1 MATAHRTA
9 APRARERRTASE
21 DRRELPPRACGIR
34 AAAFC
39 CAGRMTPDLPIEIP
53 SPLPGGAPLR
63 LRHRLPHVWT
73 QRAAADRRPFGL
85 YWSDRD
91 GLGRLFP
98 EPGADELTRFY
109 DTTSYAAYMGERAGG
124 GAGASPA
131 PTARPT
137 PTTRVLRRIAAAF
150 ERSEPLTPARVHRL
164 VDGKPARVC
173 DLGCGA
179 GELLLGLRALGHDV
193 LGVDP
198 NPTAID
204 TGRRTGLRV
213 LPGTA
218 EDLPADCPRAAFDVV
233 VMSHSL
239 EHCRDPLRAL
249 RHAHS
254 LVRPGGRLVC
264 DVPNHASAGFAC
276 SGPSWFHTDAGR
288 HLWFFTPQSLRAMA
302 AATGWTVD
310 GFEFDGFARQFD
322 WLAKEQ
328 EVWDAL
334 YGDGAGGGSPPP
346 RPSVGMQ
353 VRLLGKALLGGAAV
367 RHDAVRLLAS
377 RR

>member
-1 MATAHRTA
+1 
-9 APRARERRTASE
+9 
-21 DRRELPPRACGIR
+21 
-34 AAAFC
+34 
-39 CAGRMTPDLPIEIP
+39 MTPDLPIEIP

-63 LRHRLPHVWT
+63 LRYRLPHVWT
-73 QRAAADRRPFGL
+73 QRAAPERRSFGI
-85 YWSDRD
+85 YWSERD

-98 EPGADELTRFY
+98 EPTDAELTRFY
-109 DTTSYAAYMGERAGG
+109 DTASYAAYMGEHAGG
-124 GAGASPA
+124 GAAAPA
-131 PTARPT
+131 RAMARPARA
-137 PTTRVLRRIAAAF
+137 TRVLRRIAAAF
-150 ERSEPLTPARVHRL
+150 ERSVPLAPARVHRL

-179 GELLLGLRALGHDV
+179 GELLHGLRALGHDV

-218 EDLPADCPRAAFDVV
+218 EDLPADCPRDAFDVV

-249 RHAHS
+249 RHAAS
-254 LVRPGGRLVC
+254 LLRPGGRLVC
-264 DVPNHASAGFAC
+264 DVPNHACAGFAC
-276 SGPSWFHTDAGR
+276 HGPSWFHTDAGR
-288 HLWFFTPQSLRAMA
+288 HLWFFTAQSLRALATA
-302 AATGWTVD
+302 AGLAVD

-322 WLAKEQ
+322 WLASEQ

-334 YGDGAGGGSPPP
+334 YGDGLAGAGAPP
-346 RPSVGMQ
+346 RPAVATQ
-353 VRLLGKALLGGAAV
+353 ARLLGKALLGGAAA
-367 RHDAVRLLAS
+367 RHDAVRLLAA

>member
-1 MATAHRTA
+1 
-9 APRARERRTASE
+9 
-21 DRRELPPRACGIR
+21 
-34 AAAFC
+34 
-39 CAGRMTPDLPIEIP
+39 MTPDLPTDIP
-53 SPLPGGAPLR
+53 SPLPDGAPLR

-73 QRAAADRRPFGL
+73 QRTAKDRRPFGI
-85 YWSDRD
+85 YWSARD
-91 GLGRLFP
+91 GIGRLFP
-98 EPGADELTRFY
+98 EPTAAELARFY
-109 DTTSYAAYMGERAGG
+109 DTASYASYMGERA
-124 GAGASPA
+124 AGAPA
-131 PTARPT
+131 ATPAARPQRS

-150 ERSEPLTPARVHRL
+150 ERSIPLAPARVHRL

-179 GELLLGLRALGHDV
+179 GELLQGLRALGHEV

-198 NPTAID
+198 NPTAIA
-204 TGRRTGLRV
+204 TGQRTGIRV

-218 EDLPADCPRAAFDVV
+218 EDLPADCPRDAFDVV

-249 RHAHS
+249 RHARS
-254 LVRPGGRLVC
+254 LLRPGGRLLC

-288 HLWFFTPQSLRAMA
+288 HLWFFTPQCLRAMA
-302 AATGWTVD
+302 SATGLAVV

-322 WLAKEQ
+322 WLASEQ

-334 YGDGAGGGSPPP
+334 YGDGDADDSAPP
-346 RPSVGMQ
+346 RPSVAGQ
-353 VRLLGKALLGGAAV
+353 VRLLGRALLGGAAA
-367 RHDAVRLLAS
+367 RHDAVRLIAA
-377 RR
+377 RA

>member
-1 MATAHRTA
+1 
-9 APRARERRTASE
+9 
-21 DRRELPPRACGIR
+21 
-34 AAAFC
+34 
-39 CAGRMTPDLPIEIP
+39 MTPDQLPADIA
-53 SPLPGGAPLR
+53 SPLAGGERLR

-73 QRAAADRRPFGL
+73 QRAAADRRPFGI
-85 YWSDRD
+85 YWSERD

-98 EPGADELTRFY
+98 EPTAAELARFY
-109 DTTSYAAYMGERAGG
+109 DTASYAAYMGERAG
-124 GAGASPA
+124 ASA
-131 PTARPT
+131 PPTTAARP
-137 PTTRVLRRIAAAF
+137 PALTTRLLRRIAAAF
-150 ERSEPLTPARVHRL
+150 ERSVPLTPQRLHRL

-179 GELLLGLRALGHDV
+179 GELLQGLRALGHEV

-198 NPTAID
+198 NPTAIA
-204 TGRRTGLRV
+204 TGQRTGLRV

-218 EDLPADCPRAAFDVV
+218 EDLPADCPREAFDVV

-249 RHAHS
+249 RHAAS
-254 LVRPGGRLVC
+254 LLRPGGHLVC
-264 DVPNHASAGFAC
+264 DVPNHACAGFAG
-276 SGPSWFHTDAGR
+276 SGASWFHTDAGR
-288 HLWFFTPQSLRAMA
+288 HLWFFTARSLRALAEA
-302 AATGWTVD
+302 AGLAVA

-322 WLAKEQ
+322 WLANEQ

-334 YGDGAGGGSPPP
+334 HGDGAGGATTPP

-353 VRLLGKALLGGAAV
+353 VRTLGKALLGGTAA